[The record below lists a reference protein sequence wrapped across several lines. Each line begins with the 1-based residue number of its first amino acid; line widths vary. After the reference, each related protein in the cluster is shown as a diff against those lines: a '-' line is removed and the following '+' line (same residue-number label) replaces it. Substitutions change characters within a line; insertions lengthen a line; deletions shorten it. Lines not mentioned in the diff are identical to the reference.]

1 MSQSRDNQVG
11 LSMSKISSS
20 VLFGTLIALA
30 ISNAPAHA
38 QNARSFV
45 SGLGNDANAPN
56 CSRTAPCRT
65 FQVAHD
71 STLASGEISVLDPGS
86 YGAVTITK
94 SISIINDGVGEAG
107 ALVSGG
113 FNGITINAGAD
124 DRVSLRGLTV
134 KGIGLGCG
142 YCIVFTSV
150 KFLSIE
156 NCTIRKFTGT
166 AQSQFIGH
174 GIIFNPAGDS
184 DLAISNTLVSDNEGH
199 GISVVRANNGVG
211 HTTQATFSFVQV
223 YHSGLHGIVLSAGNT
238 AGSINAAAD
247 NIVSSFNAFSGFA
260 IEGTNIILL
269 NVTRSMVSTNGTGF
283 SSSND
288 SGTIA
293 VGQSNVARNNI
304 TWSGRVF
311 SYGDNYV
318 AFNFDGG
325 PPASLGAVAKK

>member
-30 ISNAPAHA
+30 ISSAPAHA

-113 FNGITINAGAD
+113 LNGININAGAN
-124 DRVSLRGLTV
+124 DRISLRGLTV
-134 KGIGLGCG
+134 KGIGFGG
-142 YCIVFTSV
+142 GNGIVFSTGRFLSVENCVIRAMTGTSV
-150 KFLSIE
+150 
-156 NCTIRKFTGT
+156 N
-166 AQSQFIGH
+166 QFIGY
-174 GIIFNPAGDS
+174 GIIFNPSS
-184 DLAISNTLVSDNEGH
+184 DAELNVSNTVTFD
-199 GISVVRANNGVG
+199 NGVIAYNTVG
-211 HTTQATFSFVQV
+211 I
-223 YHSGLHGIVLSAGNT
+223 GLDAPAQHGPVLA
-238 AGSINAAAD
+238 
-247 NIVSSFNAFSGFA
+247 
-260 IEGTNIILL
+260 
-269 NVTRSMVSTNGTGF
+269 NVTRSVVIGNGTGF
-283 SSSND
+283 L
-288 SGTIA
+288 SGVSGVIA
-293 VGQSNVARNNI
+293 VGQSNVTGNTV
-304 TWSGRVF
+304 TWSGQVE
-311 SYGDNYV
+311 SYQDNYV
-318 AFNFDGG
+318 TQNLDGNPA
-325 PPASLGAVAKK
+325 PPLGAIAKK